1 MTKDEDF
8 KLLKIQTCILRVNL
22 HCDGCKHKV
31 KKLLQRIDGVYQ
43 VSIDT
48 EQQKVTVSGSVD
60 HETLIKKLVRAG
72 KHAELWSN
80 KSTETHN
87 QSQSQNHQNQKGS
100 CMKDDKKNKAQK
112 QDFLKALESLK
123 KQQKF
128 QPLIS
133 EEDDDYLDE
142 DDIEK
147 HEEEM
152 KLQAP
157 KANQLAL
164 LRQQQQQV
172 AAANNARN
180 SNNNINNNN
189 NHNSNGKPVNGGNVG
204 KVGLNQNGVKM
215 NNIDNNNNMNVGEG
229 KRVNDMSSI
238 MNNLDG
244 FGGGG
249 FGNLGG
255 FQIPQKNMGQGSGG
269 AGFHLP
275 NGGLPITTGGYNPS
289 SQAAAIMNMNGG
301 GLHPHPQ
308 PQQQYNNSAAAASMM
323 MMNMNRQPFQP
334 MQHQQPQM
342 MYNRSPIVPPATGYF
357 YTYNPA
363 PYSYNEYHHGYYMGA
378 NGGGGGGRNSA
389 ADMFSNE
396 NTSSCSVM

>member
-43 VSIDT
+43 VNIDT

-87 QSQSQNHQNQKGS
+87 QSQSQNYENQKGS

-123 KQQKF
+123 NQQKF

-133 EEDDDYLDE
+133 EEDDDYLNDDEDE

-164 LRQQQQQV
+164 LRQQQQQHAAV
-172 AAANNARN
+172 AAANSN
-180 SNNNINNNN
+180 SNS
-189 NHNSNGKPVNGGNVG
+189 NSNGKPVNGGNVG
-204 KVGLNQNGVKM
+204 KVGLNQNGGVKM
-215 NNIDNNNNMNVGEG
+215 NNNINNNNMNVGEG

-244 FGGGG
+244 FGGGSI
-249 FGNLGG
+249 GNLGG
-255 FQIPQKNMGQGSGG
+255 FQIPQKNTVLGSGG
-269 AGFHLP
+269 AGSIFLTAVYRSRRVV
-275 NGGLPITTGGYNPS
+275 TTRRHKRP
-289 SQAAAIMNMNGG
+289 
-301 GLHPHPQ
+301 
-308 PQQQYNNSAAAASMM
+308 
-323 MMNMNRQPFQP
+323 
-334 MQHQQPQM
+334 
-342 MYNRSPIVPPATGYF
+342 RS
-357 YTYNPA
+357 
-363 PYSYNEYHHGYYMGA
+363 
-378 NGGGGGGRNSA
+378 
-389 ADMFSNE
+389 
-396 NTSSCSVM
+396 